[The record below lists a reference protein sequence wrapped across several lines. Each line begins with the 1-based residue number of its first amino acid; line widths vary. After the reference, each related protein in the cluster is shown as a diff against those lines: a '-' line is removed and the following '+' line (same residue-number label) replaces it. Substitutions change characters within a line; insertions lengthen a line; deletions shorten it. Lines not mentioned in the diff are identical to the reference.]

1 MIFLK
6 AWENCRIIIRSN
18 SRPYALTTPRRVA
31 APLMSKVKAELQRME
46 KLGVISKIEEPTVCC
61 SPKTK
66 RKSPNM
72 CRLNKTQ

>member
-1 MIFLK
+1 MMLD
-6 AWENCRIIIRSN
+6 RLH
-18 SRPYALTTPRRVA
+18 SRPVA
-31 APLMSKVKAELQRME
+31 APLMSKVKAEDGKIGSHLKDRRAN
-46 KLGVISKIEEPTVCC
+46 GVVCGDGS